1 MKYWLRNILI
11 MSIIFIAGL
20 YYGGMFQNNEQKI
33 VGHADRY
40 QGSTDTKTTSKGE
53 IGLEKLRNQKNLG
66 NGNTLEVRVGELIQA
81 AVALAK
87 PGDTIKVFPGTYN
100 ETVYIDKENI
110 SLIGVI
116 EDSEWPVLDGKK
128 QRNDAVLYSGNGF
141 TVENFKIINY
151 KGNGI
156 MGQAGNNFVIR
167 NNHIVDTGVY
177 GIFPQFGTNGLIE
190 NNVLTGIEDA
200 AIYVGMSDN
209 VHVNNNEVFGN
220 VAGIEIENSRH
231 AIVEDNMV
239 YDNSGGI
246 LAFITPGLPIKTTY
260 DVIIRNNFIVDNNH
274 VNFAVPGS
282 IVAGVPSGTG
292 VIIMAADDVT
302 LEDNIIRNNKNA
314 GIIITDHGNAANMQL
329 DPESDPY
336 SDGFAILD
344 NFMSNNGYDP
354 ITEVEALQLTTLST
368 KPLDIIRIGDSK
380 DSCVL
385 DQSKHHT
392 FGLDS
397 YGKCAFSTTAAIT
410 TYLLDELVQPREF
423 NKLEQ
428 GKMAY
433 YGICAGCHAYKL
445 KMIGPPVVVVQ
456 ALYQNNPQGI
466 VDYISAPVKKRDDY
480 PEMPSQ
486 KYLSEEIR
494 MAVAKYLLTVKN

>member
-1 MKYWLRNILI
+1 MG
-11 MSIIFIAGL
+11 IIFVAGL
-20 YYGGMFQNNEQKI
+20 YYGGMFQNDTQEI
-33 VGHADRY
+33 VGDANRY
-40 QGSTDTKTTSKGE
+40 QSSADTTTTSKGE
-53 IGLEKLRNQKNLG
+53 IGLEILRNQKNLSG
-66 NGNTLEVRVGELIQA
+66 GNTIEVRDGEIIQA
-81 AVALAK
+81 AVASAK

-116 EDSEWPVLDGKK
+116 EDSAWPVLDGNK
-128 QRNDAVLYSGNGF
+128 QLNDAVLYSGNGF

-151 KGNGI
+151 KGNGV

-167 NNHIVDTGVY
+167 NNHVIDTGVY
-177 GIFPQFGTNGLIE
+177 GIFPQFGINGLIE

-209 VHVNNNEVFGN
+209 IHVSNNEVFGN

-231 AIVEDNMV
+231 AIVENNMV

-260 DVIIRNNFIVDNNH
+260 DVILRNNFIVDNNH
-274 VNFAVPGS
+274 KNFAVPGS

-302 LEDNIIRNNKNA
+302 LEENIIRDNKNA
-314 GIIITDHGNAANMQL
+314 GIIITDHGNAANMTL
-329 DPESDPY
+329 DPDADPY
-336 SDGFAILD
+336 SDRFAILN
-344 NFMSNNGYDP
+344 NFMSNNGYEP
-354 ITEVEALQLTTLST
+354 ITEVEALKLSTLST

-385 DQSKHHT
+385 KHGQYHS
-392 FGLDS
+392 FGLDN
-397 YGKCAFSTTAAIT
+397 YGKCAFTTTMAT
-410 TYLLDELVQPREF
+410 KSYLLDELVQPREF
-423 NKLEQ
+423 DKQDQ

-445 KMIGPPVVVVQ
+445 KMIGPPVVVLQ
-456 ALYQNNPQGI
+456 AMYQNNPQGI
-466 VDYISAPVKKRDDY
+466 VDYISNPIKKRPDY

-494 MAVAKYLLTVKN
+494 MAVAKYLLTVKK